1 MIRLGFD
8 NSYRRLPA
16 RFFAEVEPAR
26 AAAPRLV
33 AFNRPLARE
42 LRLDVDTVEAAAAM
56 LFSGNTLAA
65 DAQPIALAYAGHQ
78 FANFVPQLGDGRAL
92 LLGELIDSAGVRRD
106 VQLKGSGPTPYSRR
120 EKQKPTQFLYTGA
133 RVSGNDETHEKSE
146 LS

>member
-26 AAAPRLV
+26 AAAPRLL

-65 DAQPIALAYAGHQ
+65 DAQPI
-78 FANFVPQLGDGRAL
+78 D
-92 LLGELIDSAGVRRD
+92 
-106 VQLKGSGPTPYSRR
+106 PTR
-120 EKQKPTQFLYTGA
+120 
-133 RVSGNDETHEKSE
+133 
-146 LS
+146 